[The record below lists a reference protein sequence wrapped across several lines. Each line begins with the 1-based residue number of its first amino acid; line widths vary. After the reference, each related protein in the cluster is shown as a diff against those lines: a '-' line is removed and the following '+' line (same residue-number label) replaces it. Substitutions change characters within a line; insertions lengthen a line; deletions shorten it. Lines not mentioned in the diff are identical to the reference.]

1 MKKIEIKI
9 RYHEEILDPQGLS
22 VAETLR
28 SIGFDSVRTVR
39 IGKLITL
46 ELDCDDKKEIMISE
60 IKKQVIS
67 MCDKLLTNSIME
79 NYEIELK

>member
-1 MKKIEIKI
+1 MVKIEVKI

-28 SIGFDSVRTVR
+28 SIGFDSVKTVK
-39 IGKLITL
+39 IGKLIML
-46 ELDCDDKKEIMISE
+46 ELDCDDKKEI
-60 IKKQVIS
+60 KQQVIS
-67 MCDKLLTNSIME
+67 MCEKLLVNSVIE

>member
-9 RYHEEILDPQGLS
+9 RNHEEILDPQGLS

-28 SIGFDSVRTVR
+28 SIGFDSVKTVR
-39 IGKLITL
+39 IGKLIML
-46 ELDCDDKKEIMISE
+46 ELDCDDKKE

-67 MCDKLLTNSIME
+67 MCDKLLTNAIME

>member
-28 SIGFDSVRTVR
+28 SIGFDSVKTVR

-46 ELDCDDKKEIMISE
+46 ELDCDDKKEI
-60 IKKQVIS
+60 KKQVIS
-67 MCDKLLTNSIME
+67 MCDKLLTNAIME